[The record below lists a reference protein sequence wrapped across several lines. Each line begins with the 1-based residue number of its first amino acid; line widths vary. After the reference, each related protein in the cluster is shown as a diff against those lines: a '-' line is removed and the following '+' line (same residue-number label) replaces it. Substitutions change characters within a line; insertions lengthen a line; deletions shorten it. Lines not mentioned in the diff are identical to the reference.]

1 MDRLQLH
8 DEVEAKL
15 FVQDGEGGKLMQI
28 STYGRPG
35 RQEAGKPSQVIQL
48 DEDGARQLFEIMKTE
63 FGFK

>member
-1 MDRLQLH
+1 
-8 DEVEAKL
+8 
-15 FVQDGEGGKLMQI
+15 MQI